1 MKGESM
7 KTKQSKGK
15 AYLKGKKLI
24 AKNHYDFKLASLL
37 DDNLLKFSYDSIL
50 IDYKE
55 IPLSLS
61 IDFLENAIFLCRKAL
76 TEKGKLYIILSR
88 KGTLLQNEIIRENE
102 EFTIY
107 SISK

>member
-1 MKGESM
+1 MRK
-7 KTKQSKGK
+7 KQSKGK
-15 AYLKGKKLI
+15 AYLKGRKLI
-24 AKNHYDFKLASLL
+24 GKNHYDFLLQSIIDESLE
-37 DDNLLKFSYDSIL
+37 KFTYDSIL

-55 IPLSLS
+55 IPLHLS

-88 KGTLLQNEIIRENE
+88 RGVLLPNEIIKENE
-102 EFTIY
+102 DFTIY